1 MAWWPWCWGLSVSE
15 PQTSDSEPSEHEL
28 TQLHEAMTAI
38 IKEAIP
44 QLEGVEAYPVLEEGM
59 AMPLMIYAMTNVQ
72 PGEDPGDGRVCIVA
86 TFEACILVESAR
98 DKAPLQAAILATK
111 LAALLHYQQWGL
123 DFTMPVEGVQAM
135 PTMPVPELAECS
147 AWAVQWQQALYLGD
161 TTWLWEDQ
169 PPGSLVFSFYPESG
183 EGNEHN
189 YQSPE
194 AMA

>member
-1 MAWWPWCWGLSVSE
+1 MSE

-28 TQLHEAMTAI
+28 TRLHEAMTAT

-44 QLEGVEAYPVLEEGM
+44 QLQGVESYPVLEEGM

-111 LAALLHYQQWGL
+111 LASLLHYQQWGL

-135 PTMPVPELAECS
+135 PTMPVPELAECA
-147 AWAVQWQQALYLGD
+147 AWAVQWHQTLYLGD
-161 TTWLWEDQ
+161 TTWLWENQ
-169 PPGSLVFSFYPESG
+169 PPGSLVFAFDPDTG
-183 EGNEHN
+183 PGNEDQ
-189 YQSPE
+189 YRAPKDL
-194 AMA
+194 A